1 MQLTAGRRKTKM
13 QVAPKYRP
21 MTGDKLDYHEF
32 MERYKDILDWLAELY
47 VNTLNII
54 HYMHDKYAYEAPQ
67 LALMDTIYN
76 GHSQLVL
83 PESLMRLIVSWQLN
97 TVK

>member
-1 MQLTAGRRKTKM
+1 M

-67 LALMDTIYN
+67 LALMDTRFTTDIRNWYCRN
-76 GHSQLVL
+76 LSCD
-83 PESLMRLIVSWQLN
+83 
-97 TVK
+97 